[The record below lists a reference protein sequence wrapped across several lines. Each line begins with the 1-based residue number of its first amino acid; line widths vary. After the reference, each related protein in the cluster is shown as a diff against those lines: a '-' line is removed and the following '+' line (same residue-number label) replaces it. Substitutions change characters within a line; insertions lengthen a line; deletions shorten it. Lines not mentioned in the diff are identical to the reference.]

1 MVITI
6 NCSQI
11 VHSFCFELK
20 SMLLLFFIYLFRIH
34 LSDRCRLS
42 RKKICLMHDREI
54 FRSTS
59 NIKYN
64 SLGIFNCSIRALVG
78 LDTCTCRHHSR
89 PNKQYPIVWLDFEN
103 KKAKDRIESD
113 LNIADRM
120 QPLHNITKIWKKAT
134 KEEHLTPPLKGNN
147 SHTSSLL
154 TSLHLYCVCS
164 NNNNSNKSGWLVG
177 CTACLMMMIHI
188 C

>member
-113 LNIADRM
+113 LNIAVFN
-120 QPLHNITKIWKKAT
+120 QTFIL
-134 KEEHLTPPLKGNN
+134 LLVVVLV
-147 SHTSSLL
+147 SSSSVLL
-154 TSLHLYCVCS
+154 VIMPVLVVVDVPAPINQCCCVE
-164 NNNNSNKSGWLVG
+164 V
-177 CTACLMMMIHI
+177 
-188 C
+188 